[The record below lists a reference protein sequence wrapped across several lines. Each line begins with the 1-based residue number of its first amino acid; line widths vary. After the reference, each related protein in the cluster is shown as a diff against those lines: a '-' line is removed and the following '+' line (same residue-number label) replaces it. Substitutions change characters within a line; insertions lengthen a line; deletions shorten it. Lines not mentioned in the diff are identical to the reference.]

1 MRRAG
6 PPPSRSG
13 GLRAVPTLAL
23 LAAALAGSAT
33 AAQEGPAPEPGTL
46 FLHTERYELEDG
58 SYSEAQRGLLFVSQD
73 RSRPDAG
80 VLAVVFHRFP
90 ALEGTDRSAP
100 PIFRLHG
107 GPGFGGIEFDEPVD
121 YEKDLAP
128 YTRFTD
134 FVVVGQRG
142 FAPSRPGTV
151 CEGVKGPTFDPAA
164 PEEERGEN
172 LREASRRCREF
183 WKSRGLA
190 LEGINVRE
198 AAADVADV
206 ARALGY
212 DRITLWGVSFGSHWA
227 MAVLRDH
234 PSLVARALLGGM
246 EGPDHTYDMP
256 SGILDSLRRVA
267 ADAETAPELQPWIP
281 EGGLV
286 EALRET
292 IRRLERKPATV
303 TVKDP
308 DSGEEREATVTAA
321 IVRSVADGYS
331 SVDDSLH
338 DMAAWPA
345 DVLRLHA
352 GRFEGIGPRALPEE
366 GDGRSWMP
374 DAAFFLLDCASGI
387 SKERAEV
394 LFADPAA
401 EILGPA
407 AWFYKT
413 ACPVWDVDLG
423 DDFRTRFETD
433 VPTLVVHGDWDLS
446 TPYRNAVELMP
457 AFSNGRLVTVE
468 RGTHGALDEAME
480 TLPPFRE
487 AIVEFLRTGAM
498 ADMPERVELPPVDWV
513 VPAEL
518 PAVSVNRQ

>member
-1 MRRAG
+1 M
-6 PPPSRSG
+6 
-13 GLRAVPTLAL
+13 L
-23 LAAALAGSAT
+23 LATFLAAIGAP
-33 AAQEGPAPEPGTL
+33 AQEVAAPAPGTV

-58 SYSEAQRGLLFVSQD
+58 SYREAQRGLLFVPQD
-73 RSRPDAG
+73 RSRPEAG
-80 VLAVVFHRFP
+80 VLAIVFHRFP
-90 ALEGTDRSAP
+90 AAAGSDSSAP

-121 YEKDLAP
+121 YEEDLAP
-128 YTRFTD
+128 YTQFAD
-134 FVVVGQRG
+134 VVTVGQRG

-151 CEGVKGPTFDPAA
+151 CEGPQGPIFDPVA
-164 PEEERGEN
+164 PEEERAEN
-172 LREASRRCREF
+172 LRQASRRCREF
-183 WKSRGLA
+183 WESRGLA

-206 ARALGY
+206 ARVLGY
-212 DRITLWGVSFGSHWA
+212 ERITLWGVSFGSHWS

-256 SGILDSLRRVA
+256 SGVLDGLRRVA

-281 EGGLV
+281 HGGLI

-292 IRRLERKPATV
+292 LRRLEREPAKV
-303 TVKDP
+303 PVKDP

-321 IVRSVADGYS
+321 VVRSVADGYS
-331 SVDDSLH
+331 SVDESLH

-366 GDGRSWMP
+366 SDGRGWMP
-374 DAAFFLLDCASGI
+374 DAAFYLLDCASGI
-387 SKERAEV
+387 SKQRAEI
-394 LFADPAA
+394 LFADPAS

-407 AWFYKT
+407 AWHYKV

-433 VPTLVVHGDWDLS
+433 VPALVVHGDWDLS
-446 TPYRNAVELMP
+446 TPYQNAAELMP
-457 AFSNGRLVTVE
+457 AFSDGRMVTVE

-480 TLPPFRE
+480 ALPAFRE
-487 AIVEFLRTGAM
+487 QILEFLRTGAM
-498 ADMPERVELPPVDWV
+498 KGIPERVELPPVDWV

-518 PAVSVNRQ
+518 PAVAADQE